1 MTNKE
6 KDILAL
12 FNELKSM
19 FNELQND
26 CNKLLAENTDLKKD
40 VDWFKKYTDALIEH
54 KDMVCLPADLK
65 NLRESNAAL
74 ATENEELK
82 KKVET
87 LNGIITQAWFTD
99 VEEKNKQIDYL
110 LKKVDELTRPEP
122 TEEELNSLFMDKQ
135 VIPDEQDMYLN
146 PEKHTGGDK
155 TKKDIEF
162 EAEMLVKCVQDYADS
177 LKNKSNFSGSVSSPG
192 ITGMNLKEDESNLKY
207 FNATTGKWNNAELM
221 KQDPE
226 ILALKDPE
234 PKLKSLKQHN
244 DSKLT
249 NVFGVNSKNSGFACP
264 ICTSELIYTNPN
276 LMLTSHPPKREVR
289 CSNCKHID
297 YVY

>member
-74 ATENEELK
+74 TTENEELK

-87 LNGIITQAWFTD
+87 LNGIIAQAWFTD

-110 LKKVDELTRPEP
+110 LKKVEELTRPEP

-135 VIPDEQDMYLN
+135 VDP
-146 PEKHTGGDK
+146 
-155 TKKDIEF
+155 KDIEF
-162 EAEMLVKCVQDYADS
+162 DAEKLVKCVQDYADS
-177 LKNKSNFSGSVSSPG
+177 IQNKN
-192 ITGMNLKEDESNLKY
+192 ESDLKY
-207 FNATTGKWNNAELM
+207 FCASTGKWNDMELM
-221 KQDPE
+221 NQDPE
-226 ILALKDPE
+226 ILALKDTK

-244 DSKLT
+244 NSKLT
-249 NVFGVNSKNSGFACP
+249 NVFGVNSTNSGFACP

>member
-12 FNELKSM
+12 FNELNSM
-19 FNELQND
+19 LYEVLGD
-26 CNKLLAENTDLKKD
+26 CNKALSENIELKKEI
-40 VDWFKKYTDALIEH
+40 DWFKKYTDALVEH

-65 NLRESNAAL
+65 NLREANAAL

-87 LNGIITQAWFTD
+87 LNGIIAQAWFTD
-99 VEEKNKQIDYL
+99 VEEKDKQIESL
-110 LKKVDELTRPEP
+110 LKKVK
-122 TEEELNSLFMDKQ
+122 ELNDPELKDDEEVTKTFMDAQ
-135 VIPDEQDMYLN
+135 TN
-146 PEKHTGGDK
+146 P
-155 TKKDIEF
+155 KDIEF
-162 EAEMLVKCVQDYADS
+162 DAEKLVKSVKDYADS
-177 LKNKSNFSGSVSSPG
+177 LNN
-192 ITGMNLKEDESNLKY
+192 ESNLKY
-207 FNATTGKWNNAELM
+207 FCASNGKWYNAELM
-221 KQDPE
+221 KQDTEPE
-226 ILALKDPE
+226 LMP
-234 PKLKSLKQHN
+234 LKQHN

-264 ICTSELIYTNPN
+264 ICTSELIYTNPD